1 MKKLLNENSL
11 LLFNGFS
18 LFIKFHTF
26 STSAEI
32 SIHHR
37 ITVQLKIV
45 KILCY
50 FQLLIITLD
59 RQLTNFVPSCSI
71 EL

>member
-1 MKKLLNENSL
+1 MKNPLNENSL

-26 STSAEI
+26 SKSAEI

-50 FQLLIITLD
+50 FYY
-59 RQLTNFVPSCSI
+59 
-71 EL
+71 

>member
-1 MKKLLNENSL
+1 MKNPLNENSL
-11 LLFNGFS
+11 LLFNGFY

-26 STSAEI
+26 SKSAEI

-50 FQLLIITLD
+50 FYY
-59 RQLTNFVPSCSI
+59 
-71 EL
+71 